1 MAISLVSAAVFES
14 EEVEKERVS
23 RRLFVFFSLC
33 VVSREEGKLLLS
45 AGFLKQILL
54 VCFCFECVFV
64 FLFWRIFSIPDLRV
78 NLRECEE

>member
-1 MAISLVSAAVFES
+1 
-14 EEVEKERVS
+14 
-23 RRLFVFFSLC
+23 

>member
-1 MAISLVSAAVFES
+1 VAISLVSAAVFES

-54 VCFCFECVFV
+54 IYFCFVCVCVFFCSGRFFQ
-64 FLFWRIFSIPDLRV
+64 FLI
-78 NLRECEE
+78 